1 MIHRRTKTSLFI
13 LTIFVQLA
21 FTLTG
26 CSSSEEDEYIFKNDP
41 VSSAYYGIVNISD
54 CYEALHVYLSYDNI
68 TCASDQIAD
77 IQNYLALELSRLKP
91 GRYRIVSPGNVI
103 NHNEPEE
110 LNASAIYKGNI
121 KYHAKSGTIELK
133 SFNESDK
140 EFQITLDIFFKT
152 NSNSDSNDLYH
163 YKNTAIIKYCKE
175 LDSIPGCCK
184 IEDCPYKK

>member
-1 MIHRRTKTSLFI
+1 MLS
-13 LTIFVQLA
+13 
-21 FTLTG
+21 G
-26 CSSSEEDEYIFKNDP
+26 CDSSEEDEFVFKNDP

-110 LNASAIYKGNI
+110 LKQAQYIKAILNI
-121 KYHAKSGTIELK
+121 MQ
-133 SFNESDK
+133 N
-140 EFQITLDIFFKT
+140 QVQ
-152 NSNSDSNDLYH
+152 
-163 YKNTAIIKYCKE
+163 
-175 LDSIPGCCK
+175 
-184 IEDCPYKK
+184 